1 VRENGHRRGWRF
13 LSRVRRRPRFFPRPS
28 SCDNKAGSPRSRRIG
43 RGLQSILCSTSP
55 MPPNTRARSSH
66 HQSVHH
72 ARTRPACPTA
82 ERGSSTGTTRSPART
97 CALARAHPPVSC
109 VRSPLYKSVENG
121 EGVGMGSR
129 ALVVPVSMY
138 RRSPPHV
145 PRCGSRCPG
154 PVASTGKPVN
164 GREWVNQQIY
174 STEETTLV
182 IVKIASVKEHK
193 VCLTTGYA
201 AFLFFLIGFPFLLKH
216 KHQHYSC
223 KVRIVSF

>member
-43 RGLQSILCSTSP
+43 RGLQSILCSIV
-55 MPPNTRARSSH
+55 AH
-66 HQSVHH
+66 AAEH
-72 ARTRPACPTA
+72 ARAIEPPPVCPRPACPTA

-201 AFLFFLIGFPFLLKH
+201 AFFVFLIGFPFLLKH

-223 KVRIVSF
+223 KVRIESF